1 MALPG
6 ALLLV
11 VQLPHAWFATQP
23 LLRATALPSITRA
36 RTLSSQGD
44 ASAYPPALGSSPLSA
59 APFSVVE
66 VCASGQ
72 VNRYKSPLTSIR
84 TLKRKLSSRDARLLR
99 SSTPALLPRNDYIVF
114 DLGKLKGVLQS
125 DRVSLIDQDRLSV
138 GALGDEIQ
146 QRLALSSSDIEESPD
161 YPFELR
167 ALECVLEL
175 TYSLLEQSL
184 ERLSALVTTTL
195 SELTDSSPYQSDS
208 RRAAALGRLLP
219 VQISLNS
226 LQTKARRLTEV
237 LAAAL
242 ENEDDLLEMCLSL
255 SERRTAEGGS
265 ALVEAAGEAETSAE
279 ELKEEEEDEVELL
292 ENLLDV
298 YSARLEALSDQIEE
312 VLANIETTQ
321 AVLELTLDNERNRIA
336 RLELLLSMGGLCVGS
351 CAMVSGFFGMNLV
364 SGLEVVGR
372 GGVFW
377 GVTLSSLTLAS
388 GLFGACWRRFRLQSG
403 QQRTRLNDAQALKRV
418 LANVDAVALLLRTR
432 PLRQGASGAEQG
444 ADELR
449 ALLGN
454 SDGLRRMSDREL
466 SLMAR
471 ILRLQDS
478 RAQLSLQSL

>member
-36 RTLSSQGD
+36 RTLISQGD

-138 GALGDEIQ
+138 AALGDEIQ

-226 LQTKARRLTEV
+226 LQEEKTRIVCLFLNVAPPLFATCQNSNSKSSPKTTK
-237 LAAAL
+237 
-242 ENEDDLLEMCLSL
+242 
-255 SERRTAEGGS
+255 
-265 ALVEAAGEAETSAE
+265 
-279 ELKEEEEDEVELL
+279 
-292 ENLLDV
+292 
-298 YSARLEALSDQIEE
+298 
-312 VLANIETTQ
+312 
-321 AVLELTLDNERNRIA
+321 
-336 RLELLLSMGGLCVGS
+336 
-351 CAMVSGFFGMNLV
+351 
-364 SGLEVVGR
+364 
-372 GGVFW
+372 
-377 GVTLSSLTLAS
+377 
-388 GLFGACWRRFRLQSG
+388 
-403 QQRTRLNDAQALKRV
+403 
-418 LANVDAVALLLRTR
+418 
-432 PLRQGASGAEQG
+432 
-444 ADELR
+444 
-449 ALLGN
+449 
-454 SDGLRRMSDREL
+454 
-466 SLMAR
+466 
-471 ILRLQDS
+471 
-478 RAQLSLQSL
+478 